1 MGFDLA
7 LYTERDLNPHEKK
20 SHRIL
25 SPVRLPIPPS
35 VQKNRHKIKNF
46 SLNYK
51 NKISNFKNMKLTSIE
66 GIKNILLF
74 FMFVSIFMILA
85 ELSVI
90 LIPFVLALLL
100 AFSFQ
105 PLIILLKDKKFP
117 DWIIIPIVAIISML
131 AIFGVYSIASSMYSE
146 ILINKEFLLTKLSD
160 RIIEVISFI
169 NGITSDNYNIT
180 FSIEQFNEFFQEDF
194 VNKYA
199 GDVANAIGSFTGS
212 FLLFLVF
219 YVLILI
225 GIVNYR
231 RYLSYV
237 AGDVEKNTILSN
249 FETIQRAIYSYIII
263 KILISFITGLI
274 VFLTCLV
281 FQINFALFWGF
292 LVFVLNFIPS
302 IGSIVASIPPI
313 LMCIIQ
319 YDSFNVTLFFF
330 LIIASL
336 QFLMGNFIEPRILG
350 SRLQLNTLTVV
361 FGLVFWGYLWGI
373 PGMLVA
379 VPLLVLM
386 KIIFEQFPT
395 TRILARVMG
404 TSKLL

>member
-1 MGFDLA
+1 
-7 LYTERDLNPHEKK
+7 
-20 SHRIL
+20 
-25 SPVRLPIPPS
+25 
-35 VQKNRHKIKNF
+35 
-46 SLNYK
+46 
-51 NKISNFKNMKLTSIE
+51 MKLNSLE
-66 GIKNILLF
+66 SIKNILLF
-74 FMFVSIFMILA
+74 FLFVSIFIILA
-85 ELSVI
+85 ELSAI

-105 PLIILLKDKKFP
+105 PLIILLKDKNFP

-131 AIFGVYSIASSMYSE
+131 TIFGIYSIASSMYTE
-146 ILINKEFLLTKLSD
+146 ILMNKAYLIEKLSY
-160 RIIEVISFI
+160 RISEVIAFI
-169 NGITSDNYNIT
+169 NNLTSDNYNIT
-180 FSIEQFNEFFQEDF
+180 FSLEKFNAIFEGDL
-194 VNKYA
+194 VDKY
-199 GDVANAIGSFTGS
+199 GGYVANAVGSFTGS

-237 AGDVEKNTILSN
+237 AGEVEKNTLLTN

-263 KILISFITGLI
+263 KILISFITGMI
-274 VFLTCLV
+274 VFLTCLI

-292 LVFVLNFIPS
+292 LVFILNFIPS
-302 IGSIVASIPPI
+302 VGSIVASIPPI

-319 YDSFNVTLFFF
+319 YDSLNVTLFFF

-336 QFLMGNFIEPRILG
+336 QFMMGNFIEPRILG

-395 TRILARVMG
+395 TRILARIMG